1 MKRSI
6 IIGAVALA
14 AVVAGG
20 SFWHFERR
28 SQAAEPVP
36 PPAAVPVVAT
46 TVSSKDVPIYL
57 RGIGTV
63 IAYNTDVVRSQIQGQ
78 LTQITFTEGQTVK
91 AGDLLAQIDP
101 RPYQA
106 EIEQQTAN
114 RDRDN
119 AQLMNAQANLS
130 RYTQLGDKGYA
141 TPQLVE
147 TQKAQVAQLEAAV
160 KADQALI
167 DQAKVQLSYT
177 RLTSAIPGITGVR
190 QIDVGN
196 IIHPTDPNGLV
207 VVTQIE
213 PISLIFTLPQTD
225 LPRIQEQMAKG
236 PLKVIAYSQ
245 DNKIKLDEGKL
256 LLVNNE
262 IAQATGTVQLK
273 AEFPNQQHRLWP
285 GQLVNARLLLETRK
299 DGLTVAGSA
308 IQQGQNGAYVYVV
321 APDKTVDL
329 RPVKVG
335 QITEGQALIDQGLKA
350 GEVVVVDGQYRLKVG
365 SRVQELHGKAAREA
379 DLQSSVQDAI
389 P

>member
-1 MKRSI
+1 
-6 IIGAVALA
+6 
-14 AVVAGG
+14 
-20 SFWHFERR
+20 
-28 SQAAEPVP
+28 
-36 PPAAVPVVAT
+36 
-46 TVSSKDVPIYL
+46 
-57 RGIGTV
+57 
-63 IAYNTDVVRSQIQGQ
+63 
-78 LTQITFTEGQTVK
+78 
-91 AGDLLAQIDP
+91 
-101 RPYQA
+101 
-106 EIEQQTAN
+106 
-114 RDRDN
+114 
-119 AQLMNAQANLS
+119 
-130 RYTQLGDKGYA
+130 
-141 TPQLVE
+141 
-147 TQKAQVAQLEAAV
+147 
-160 KADQALI
+160 
-167 DQAKVQLSYT
+167 
-177 RLTSAIPGITGVR
+177 
-190 QIDVGN
+190 
-196 IIHPTDPNGLV
+196 
-207 VVTQIE
+207 
-213 PISLIFTLPQTD
+213 
-225 LPRIQEQMAKG
+225 
-236 PLKVIAYSQ
+236 
-245 DNKIKLDEGKL
+245 